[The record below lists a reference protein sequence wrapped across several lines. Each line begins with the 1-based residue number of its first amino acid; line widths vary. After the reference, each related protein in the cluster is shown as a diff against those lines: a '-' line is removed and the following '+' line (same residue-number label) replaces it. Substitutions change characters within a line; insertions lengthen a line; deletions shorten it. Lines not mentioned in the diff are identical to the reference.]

1 MKEYETTSIKTME
14 MIVLNKYKDI
24 IKEQSFVRQMLL
36 KSEKDA
42 ILMTLSIMGYSV
54 VCDVDT
60 DLRVTAVHI
69 TKNIKGR
76 AFALPFT

>member
-1 MKEYETTSIKTME
+1 MKEYETTGIKTME

-69 TKNIKGR
+69 TKI
-76 AFALPFT
+76 

>member
-24 IKEQSFVRQMLL
+24 IKEKSFVRQMLL

-60 DLRVTAVHI
+60 DLRVTGVHI
-69 TKNIKGR
+69 TKI
-76 AFALPFT
+76 

>member
-24 IKEQSFVRQMLL
+24 IKEQSFARQMLL
-36 KSEKDA
+36 TSEKDA

-60 DLRVTAVHI
+60 DLRITAVHI
-69 TKNIKGR
+69 TKI
-76 AFALPFT
+76 

>member
-24 IKEQSFVRQMLL
+24 IKEKSFVRQMVL

-42 ILMTLSIMGYSV
+42 ILMMLSIMGYSV

-69 TKNIKGR
+69 TKI
-76 AFALPFT
+76 

>member
-24 IKEQSFVRQMLL
+24 IKEQSVVRQMLL

-69 TKNIKGR
+69 TKI
-76 AFALPFT
+76 

>member
-1 MKEYETTSIKTME
+1 MKEYETNSIKTME
-14 MIVLNKYKDI
+14 MIVLNKYKEI

-36 KSEKDA
+36 KTEKDA

-54 VCDVDT
+54 ACDVDT

-69 TKNIKGR
+69 TKI
-76 AFALPFT
+76 

>member
-24 IKEQSFVRQMLL
+24 IKEKSFVRQMVL

-69 TKNIKGR
+69 TK
-76 AFALPFT
+76 L

>member
-69 TKNIKGR
+69 TKI
-76 AFALPFT
+76 

>member
-24 IKEQSFVRQMLL
+24 IKEQSFARQMLL

-60 DLRVTAVHI
+60 DLRITAVHT
-69 TKNIKGR
+69 TKI
-76 AFALPFT
+76 

>member
-1 MKEYETTSIKTME
+1 ME

-69 TKNIKGR
+69 TKI
-76 AFALPFT
+76 

>member
-24 IKEQSFVRQMLL
+24 IKEKSFVRQMVL

-69 TKNIKGR
+69 TKI
-76 AFALPFT
+76 

>member
-24 IKEQSFVRQMLL
+24 IKEKSFVRQMVL

-54 VCDVDT
+54 TCDVDT

-69 TKNIKGR
+69 TK
-76 AFALPFT
+76 L

>member
-1 MKEYETTSIKTME
+1 MKEYETTSIKTMK

-54 VCDVDT
+54 VCDV
-60 DLRVTAVHI
+60 I
-69 TKNIKGR
+69 QI
-76 AFALPFT
+76 

>member
-1 MKEYETTSIKTME
+1 MKEYETTGIKTME
-14 MIVLNKYKDI
+14 MIVLNKYEDI
-24 IKEQSFVRQMLL
+24 IKEKSFVRQMLL

-69 TKNIKGR
+69 TKI
-76 AFALPFT
+76 